1 LPDDRELWERIRQ
14 GDAQAFD
21 EFYRQHAARL
31 EIFLRHVVGNRQAAE
46 DIMQDTFAHI
56 WSRPN
61 GFHPERG
68 TLRAYLFGIG
78 RKRAAEWWRKQ
89 SPHDTD
95 GHDTEEESNV
105 MVSGNQDVPAME
117 DAFRRLPEEQRSLLW
132 LREVEGQSYAELA
145 ETLEVPVG
153 TVRSRL
159 FAARE
164 ALRKIWQRPRPQ
176 MKEGA

>member
-1 LPDDRELWERIRQ
+1 LPDDRELWERIRR

-46 DIMQDTFAHI
+46 DIMQETFTYI

-68 TLRAYLFGIG
+68 ALRAYLFGIG
-78 RKRAAEWWRKQ
+78 RKRAAEWWRK
-89 SPHDTD
+89 HDPR
-95 GHDTEEESNV
+95 DTEAQND
-105 MVSGNQDVPAME
+105 VSISCAENAPAME
-117 DAFRRLPEEQRSLLW
+117 DAFQRLPEEQRSLLW

-145 ETLEVPVG
+145 ETLEIPVG

-176 MKEGA
+176 MKEAA

>member
-1 LPDDRELWERIRQ
+1 LADDRQLWDRIRK
-14 GDAQAFD
+14 GDAQAFG
-21 EFYRQHAARL
+21 EFYRQNAPRL

-46 DIMQDTFAHI
+46 DIMQETFTHI

-68 TLRAYLFGIG
+68 ALRAYLFGVG
-78 RKRAAEWWRKQ
+78 RKRAAEWWRTQ
-89 SPHDTD
+89 SSKDA
-95 GHDTEEESNV
+95 GTESALAVNHTENV
-105 MVSGNQDVPAME
+105 SVME
-117 DAFRRLPEEQRSLLW
+117 DAFQRLPEDQRSLLW

-145 ETLEVPVG
+145 GILEIPVG

-164 ALRKIWQRPRPQ
+164 ALRKIWQSARPEL
-176 MKEGA
+176 KEGL